1 MKRDSAM
8 AENKNGIEIDVEN
21 RNGVSAKNKKKK
33 TTYRNETV
41 SLTFAMS
48 CHTK

>member
-33 TTYRNETV
+33 TKHI
-41 SLTFAMS
+41 AMRLS
-48 CHTK
+48 V